1 MEKPEKIHGKST
13 TAKRGGNPGFIW
25 GKHTVGK
32 PHKPVI
38 FQWPRITVGDGD
50 RAVSRRFDYS
60 FLEPEIEGLGTRP
73 RLVVE
78 KLGISKHRGFP
89 QKGIW
94 NFGLMLHRISR
105 CLTLSISCDCK
116 IFCYADR

>member
-1 MEKPEKIHGKST
+1 M
-13 TAKRGGNPGFIW
+13 
-25 GKHTVGK
+25 
-32 PHKPVI
+32 VI

-60 FLEPEIEGLGTRP
+60 FLEPEIEGLPRP

>member
-1 MEKPEKIHGKST
+1 MGIRKNPWEITVP
-13 TAKRGGNPGFIW
+13 AAGGEILFFFS
-25 GKHTVGK
+25 GK
-32 PHKPVI
+32 PTGPVI

-60 FLEPEIEGLGTRP
+60 FLEPEIEGLPRP